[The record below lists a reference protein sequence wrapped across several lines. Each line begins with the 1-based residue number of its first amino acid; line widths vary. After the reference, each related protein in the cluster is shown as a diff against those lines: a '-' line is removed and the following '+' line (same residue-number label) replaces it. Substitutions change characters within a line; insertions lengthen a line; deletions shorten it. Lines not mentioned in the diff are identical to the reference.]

1 MSQKDICILIPTL
14 NEEESIQPVI
24 REFRDLGY
32 DNILVVDGHSTDK
45 TVEKAKE
52 AGAKVFIQS
61 GSGKGQALKE
71 VFGHIKEKY
80 ILLID
85 GDGTYLPRDAA
96 RMLEPLLEDR
106 ADHVVGNRLE
116 NLQGGALKRLNMFGN
131 KMINR
136 FFAAIYGV
144 PLHDILSGYRA
155 FTTEGI
161 KMLDLSMPGFEIES
175 EITIESVK
183 KGLRIV
189 EVPITYQPRPAGT
202 KTKLHPFRD
211 GMKIILTIFRM
222 AKTENPMFYF
232 GLMGSFVG
240 MIGFLVGIYVA
251 RDWFLWRIEHIPL
264 TILTAILIIVG
275 LQLFMIG
282 MQGDMM
288 ASMHREIIRELH
300 RKRNK

>member
-14 NEEESIQPVI
+14 NEEESIEPVI
-24 REFRDLGY
+24 REFQELGY
-32 DNILVVDGHSTDK
+32 ENILVVDGHSTDK
-45 TVEKAKE
+45 TVEKARR
-52 AGAKVFIQS
+52 AGAQIFIQS

-85 GDGTYLPRDAA
+85 GDGTYPPSEAA
-96 RMLEPLLEDR
+96 RILEPVLEDR

-116 NLQGGALKRLNMFGN
+116 NIKGGSLNRLNMLGN

-136 FFAAIYGV
+136 FFATIYRV

-161 KMLDLSMPGFEIES
+161 KMLELSMPGFEIES

-183 KGLRIV
+183 KGLRII
-189 EVPITYQPRPAGT
+189 EVPITYQPRSAGT

-211 GMKIILTIFRM
+211 GLKIILTIFRM

-232 GLMGSFVG
+232 GLMGSLVG
-240 MIGFLVGIYVA
+240 LLGFLVGVYVA
-251 RDWFLWRIEHIPL
+251 KDWFAWRIEHIPL

-275 LQLFMIG
+275 FQLFVIG
-282 MQGDMM
+282 MQGDVM
-288 ASMHREIIRELH
+288 ASMHREIVRELY
-300 RKRNK
+300 RKKR

>member
-14 NEEESIQPVI
+14 NEEESIEPVI
-24 REFRDLGY
+24 REFRALGY
-32 DNILVVDGHSTDK
+32 ENILVVDGHSTDA
-45 TVEKAKE
+45 TVAKAKA
-52 AGAKVFIQS
+52 AGARIFLQS

-71 VFGHIKEKY
+71 VFAEIEEEY

-85 GDGTYLPRDAA
+85 GDGTYLPSEAGLILA
-96 RMLEPLLEDR
+96 PVLKGQ
-106 ADHVVGNRLE
+106 ADHVVGNRLG
-116 NLQGGALKRLNMFGN
+116 NIQGGALKRLNMIGN

-144 PLHDILSGYRA
+144 RLTDILSGYRA
-155 FTTEGI
+155 FTTDGI
-161 KMLDLSMPGFEIES
+161 RLLDLSMQGFEIES

-183 KGLRIV
+183 KGLRII
-189 EVPITYQPRPAGT
+189 EVPITYRPRPAGT

-211 GMKIILTIFRM
+211 GLKIILTIFRM

-232 GLMGSFVG
+232 GLMGSFFGLV
-240 MIGFLVGIYVA
+240 GFLVGIFVA
-251 RDWFLWRIEHIPL
+251 RDWFFWRIEHVPL

-275 LQLFMIG
+275 FQLFLIG

-288 ASMHREIIRELH
+288 ASMHREMMRELH
-300 RKRNK
+300 RKKR